1 MLPDPHPFEQ
11 TIQVCSGVFFGL
23 PLAVV
28 VVWVLSPACGCSTC
42 CCSTCPPVCSPFSAS
57 MSPTSCSVVLIS
69 NQSVNRSVAL
79 LQVAFSYIW
88 PSFFKTFVPSWQ
100 SLSLF
105 RFFIFVFL
113 CIFLFLSFFVCVF
126 LVLNLFWFFLYFLTF
141 SFLSVLFLF
150 FVNSFRLFD
159 GWALFVFGCL
169 FIYPACRFGNLF
181 SLFSFFVV
189 FGYHSITSVLQ
200 STSAVSH
207 WWSDWTHPDQPV
219 WGCLNSVLAVLLH
232 HLELIQ
238 LSKKTNLYMLN
249 I

>member
-1 MLPDPHPFEQ
+1 MSGCSHRPVVAPLVAVPHVLQSALRFPHPCLQ
-11 TIQVCSGVFFGL
+11 
-23 PLAVV
+23 P
-28 VVWVLSPACGCSTC
+28 PALLYSF
-42 CCSTCPPVCSPFSAS
+42 P
-57 MSPTSCSVVLIS
+57 I
-69 NQSVNRSVAL
+69 NQSIARL
-79 LQVAFSYIW
+79 LFYTLQVAFSYIW
-88 PSFFKTFVPSWQ
+88 PPFSFFYI
-100 SLSLF
+100 
-105 RFFIFVFL
+105 RFFGYFLIFIFFCVCFL
-113 CIFLFLSFFVCVF
+113 IF
-126 LVLNLFWFFLYFLTF
+126 YFLTF

>member
-1 MLPDPHPFEQ
+1 MSGCSHRPVVAPLVAVPHVLQSALRFPHPCLQ
-11 TIQVCSGVFFGL
+11 
-23 PLAVV
+23 P
-28 VVWVLSPACGCSTC
+28 PALLYSF
-42 CCSTCPPVCSPFSAS
+42 P
-57 MSPTSCSVVLIS
+57 I
-69 NQSVNRSVAL
+69 NQSIARL
-79 LQVAFSYIW
+79 LFYRW
-88 PSFFKTFVPSWQ
+88 PF
-100 SLSLF
+100 L
-105 RFFIFVFL
+105 IFGR
-113 CIFLFLSFFVCVF
+113 LFL
-126 LVLNLFWFFLYFLTF
+126 
-141 SFLSVLFLF
+141 
-150 FVNSFRLFD
+150 
-159 GWALFVFGCL
+159 
-169 FIYPACRFGNLF
+169 YPACRFGNLF

>member
-1 MLPDPHPFEQ
+1 MSGCSHRPVVAPLVAVPHVLQSALRFPHPCLQ
-11 TIQVCSGVFFGL
+11 
-23 PLAVV
+23 P
-28 VVWVLSPACGCSTC
+28 PALLYSF
-42 CCSTCPPVCSPFSAS
+42 P
-57 MSPTSCSVVLIS
+57 I
-69 NQSVNRSVAL
+69 NQSIARL
-79 LQVAFSYIW
+79 LFYRWPFLIFGRLFLKPLCLLGSLFS
-88 PSFFKTFVPSWQ
+88 F
-100 SLSLF
+100 F

-113 CIFLFLSFFVCVF
+113 CIFLFFSFFVCVS
-126 LVLNLFWFFLYFLTF
+126 LVLNFFLFFFVFLFF
-141 SFLSVLFLF
+141 SFLSVIFLF

>member
-1 MLPDPHPFEQ
+1 MFRCFFWPAPGGSCCLGALTGLWLLHLLLFHM
-11 TIQVCSGVFFGL
+11 SSSLLSVFRIHVSNLLLCCTHFQSISQSL
-23 PLAVV
+23 
-28 VVWVLSPACGCSTC
+28 GCS
-42 CCSTCPPVCSPFSAS
+42 STLYRWPF
-57 MSPTSCSVVLIS
+57 LIFG
-69 NQSVNRSVAL
+69 R
-79 LQVAFSYIW
+79 
-88 PSFFKTFVPSWQ
+88 
-100 SLSLF
+100 LF

-113 CIFLFLSFFVCVF
+113 CIFLFFSFFVCVF
-126 LVLNLFWFFLYFLTF
+126 LVLNFFLFFFYFLTF

-219 WGCLNSVLAVLLH
+219 
-232 HLELIQ
+232 
-238 LSKKTNLYMLN
+238 
-249 I
+249 

>member
-1 MLPDPHPFEQ
+1 MLSGCSHRPVIAPHVAVPHVLLSVRCFPHPCLQ
-11 TIQVCSGVFFGL
+11 PPALLCSF
-23 PLAVV
+23 P
-28 VVWVLSPACGCSTC
+28 
-42 CCSTCPPVCSPFSAS
+42 
-57 MSPTSCSVVLIS
+57 I
-69 NQSVNRSVAL
+69 NQSIKYGWAFFVFGRLFFFKHVCL
-79 LQVAFSYIW
+79 LGSLL
-88 PSFFKTFVPSWQ
+88 SFF
-100 SLSLF
+100 
-105 RFFIFVFL
+105 R
-113 CIFLFLSFFVCVF
+113 FLSFFVYFLIFIFFCVCFLIFCSFFVLFFFSYLFFMYFLAFPF
-126 LVLNLFWFFLYFLTF
+126 LVPFRIFPN
-141 SFLSVLFLF
+141 
-150 FVNSFRLFD
+150 NFRLFD
-159 GWALFVFGCL
+159 GWALFVFGRL